1 MLNVLIF
8 DPERCCSSI
17 VRCILRGRGF
27 RASVSHEIEE
37 AGLKFETGLFDI
49 VFVDASAE
57 PEACA
62 LFIESVNTLAPGL
75 PVILL
80 HRGVIPE
87 PLLAVKTFRQIAK
100 PIRVGVISR
109 AAEQAA
115 EALSL
120 VEHRKWPRKA
130 VDLTIEVAE
139 GPERVICHA
148 VNLSPGGI
156 LVESLPRD
164 TEANQR
170 FHRFFTG
177 EHQRPV
183 TAVLTLAPGAPLRL
197 SGTVAFTERAQDDHV
212 CHAGIAF
219 VGIPKEQ
226 RELLERA
233 VAGAA

>member
-27 RASVSHEIEE
+27 RASVSHELEE
-37 AGLKFETGLFDI
+37 AARKFETGLFDL

-62 LFIESVNTLAPGL
+62 LFIEGINTLTPDL
-75 PVILL
+75 PVLL
-80 HRGVIPE
+80 LYRGEIPE
-87 PLLAVKTFRQIAK
+87 PLCAVKTFRQIAK

-115 EALSL
+115 EALAL
-120 VEHRKWPRKA
+120 IEHRRWPRRT
-130 VDLTIEVAE
+130 VDLTIEVSE
-139 GPERVICHA
+139 GPERLTCHA
-148 VNLSPGGI
+148 VNLSPGGV
-156 LVESLPRD
+156 LVESAPHD
-164 TEANQR
+164 VESTQR

-177 EHQRPV
+177 EHAQPL
-183 TAVLTLAPGAPLRL
+183 TAVLSVDRGSPLKLA
-197 SGTVAFTERAQDDHV
+197 GTIAFTERAQDDRI

-219 VGIPKEQ
+219 VAIPKEE
-226 RELLERA
+226 REILDQILQ
-233 VAGAA
+233 GN